1 MKQPFP
7 TLKSDEAADA
17 FVEQADLTQYDLSR
31 LTPVHFEFLP
41 KAASVTM
48 RLSEPLLAAIKEE
61 ALRAGIP
68 YQRFIRK
75 TLEAAVGHSATG

>member
-1 MKQPFP
+1 MKKSFP
-7 TLKSDEAADA
+7 TLHSDEEAEA
-17 FVEQADLTQYDLSR
+17 FVEQADLTQYDLSS
-31 LTPVHFEFLP
+31 LTPARFEFLP

-61 ALRAGIP
+61 AVREGIP

-75 TLEAAVGHSATG
+75 TLEAAVDASKAP